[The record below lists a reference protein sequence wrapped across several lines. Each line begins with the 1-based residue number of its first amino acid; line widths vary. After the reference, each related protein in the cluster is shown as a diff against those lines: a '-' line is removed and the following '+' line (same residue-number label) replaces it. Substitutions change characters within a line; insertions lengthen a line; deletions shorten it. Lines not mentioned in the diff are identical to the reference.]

1 MAGATI
7 FLMLDTLTLFERHL
21 INFVSESY
29 CATQSH
35 IVIVTNKVNVS
46 GRIVHLQ
53 GIQKDPLKICCYDA
67 RTIL

>member
-1 MAGATI
+1 VAGATI

-46 GRIVHLQ
+46 G
-53 GIQKDPLKICCYDA
+53 K
-67 RTIL
+67 